1 MKRESAITR
10 LQGKCLLSWI
20 GYLQSRTVVVTAE
33 ILVSLLLLSFFGGVV
48 VATIGPGGILIV
60 TGLYLLTS
68 LSSAEVAGTSS
79 AIFTVGAVFGSVVY
93 ARSGEIDW
101 PIAGIVS
108 AAAAAGTWIGVRAN
122 SHLSRRAYGLLLAA
136 LLAAVGCNIVYREYR
151 GLESRVEL
159 GRDRHDLVAFAGIG
173 LVIGAFGGLLGIGGA
188 ALSAPALVLVGV
200 PMLVTI
206 AVTQIVVVF
215 TALFTTFNYLLRD
228 AVVIALFVPIT
239 GAYLGGVALGWWLA
253 HRIDAGRL
261 KLALG
266 IVLIGLAL
274 SLVV

>member
-1 MKRESAITR
+1 MVATE
-10 LQGKCLLSWI
+10 
-20 GYLQSRTVVVTAE
+20 
-33 ILVSLLLLSFFGGVV
+33 LLLVLTALSFLGGVI

-60 TGLYLLTS
+60 AGLYLLTP

-79 AIFTVGAVFGSVVY
+79 ATFTVGAVLGSTVY

-101 PIAGIVS
+101 PIAGVVS
-108 AAAAAGTWIGVRAN
+108 AAAAVGTWFGVQAN
-122 SHLSRRAYGLLLAA
+122 AFLSRRLYGLILAA
-136 LLAAVGCNIVYREYR
+136 MLAVVGCNIVYREWR
-151 GLESRVEL
+151 NLEPRVEL
-159 GRDRHDLVAFAGIG
+159 GRAGSDLLAFVGIG
-173 LVIGAFGGLLGIGGA
+173 LVIGVFGGLLGIGGA

-206 AVTQIVVVF
+206 AITQLVVVV
-215 TALFTTFNYLLRD
+215 TALFTALNYLRLD
-228 AVVIALFVPIT
+228 AVVAGLFVPLT
-239 GAYLGGVALGWWLA
+239 AAYLGGVGVGWWLA

-266 IVLIGLAL
+266 VVLLGLAL

>member
-1 MKRESAITR
+1 M
-10 LQGKCLLSWI
+10 
-20 GYLQSRTVVVTAE
+20 VVATE
-33 ILVSLLLLSFFGGVV
+33 ILIALLALSFLGGVI

-79 AIFTVGAVFGSVVY
+79 AVFTIGAVFGSGIY

-101 PIAGIVS
+101 LIAGVVS
-108 AAAAAGTWIGVRAN
+108 GSAAAGTWVGVQAN
-122 SHLSRRAYGLLLAA
+122 AYLSREAYGLLLAA
-136 LLAAVGCNIVYREYR
+136 LLAVVGCTIVYREYR
-151 GLESRVEL
+151 DLEPRVEL
-159 GRDRHDLVAFAGIG
+159 GRERRDLAAFGGVG
-173 LVIGAFGGLLGIGGA
+173 LVIGVFGGLLGIGGA

-206 AVTQIVVVF
+206 AVTQLVVVF
-215 TALFTTFNYLLRD
+215 TALFTAINYWLLD
-228 AVVIALFVPIT
+228 AIVGGLFAPIT
-239 GAYLGGVALGWWLA
+239 AAYLGGVGLGWWLA

-261 KLALG
+261 KLSLG
-266 IVLIGLAL
+266 VVLVALAL

>member
-1 MKRESAITR
+1 MVVATDV
-10 LQGKCLLSWI
+10 LVALL
-20 GYLQSRTVVVTAE
+20 V
-33 ILVSLLLLSFFGGVV
+33 LSFLGGVI

-79 AIFTVGAVFGSVVY
+79 AIFTVGAVFGSLVY

-101 PIAGIVS
+101 VIAGVIS
-108 AAAAAGTWIGVRAN
+108 GAAAVGTWIGVQAN
-122 SHLSRRAYGLLLAA
+122 GYLSRTAYGLLLAA

-151 GLESRVEL
+151 DLEPRFEL
-159 GRDRHDLVAFAGIG
+159 GRGRLDLLAFAALGLTIG
-173 LVIGAFGGLLGIGGA
+173 SFGGLLGIGGA

-215 TALFTTFNYLLRD
+215 TALFTAINYLLRD
-228 AVVIALFVPIT
+228 AIVTALFVPVT
-239 GAYLGGVALGWWLA
+239 GAYLGGVGFGWWLA

-266 IVLIGLAL
+266 VVLIGLAL
-274 SLVV
+274 SLVI